1 MTPCSPAIKLIA
13 IDLDGTLLTPEFV
26 VHPRTVAAIRA
37 ASEMG
42 VTVAIATGR
51 MHTSAEPY
59 ARELGLRSPMVTYN
73 GAMIRHV
80 DDPEP
85 LWHLPIPAD
94 LAAEVVELCVRER
107 WALTYFLDD
116 RLYVPRY
123 DHWAHA
129 YWERT
134 GNQAV
139 IFGDLR
145 RMAGREPTKLLING
159 TPERTRERHALLAD
173 RYAGRLHSTISLPK
187 YVEMM
192 HPDVSKASA
201 LARLAGILD
210 VEMGAVMAVGDA
222 LNDLEMVEAA
232 GVGVMM
238 ATASEGLRA
247 AADFVPE
254 SAEAGVAEAIERL
267 VLEGD

>member
-1 MTPCSPAIKLIA
+1 MKPSPPIKLIA

-26 VHPRTVAAIRA
+26 VHPRTVDAIHA

-51 MHTSAEPY
+51 MHSSAEPY
-59 ARELGLRSPMVTYN
+59 ARELGLQAPMVTYN

-80 DDPEP
+80 DDPDP

-94 LAAEVVELCVRER
+94 LAAEIVELCVSER
-107 WALTYFLDD
+107 MDITYFLDD
-116 RLYVPRY
+116 LLYVPRY
-123 DHWAHA
+123 DHWAHEYMA
-129 YWERT
+129 RT

-139 IFGDLR
+139 TFGDLR

-159 TPERTRERHALLAD
+159 TPEQTRERHEMLEAE
-173 RYAGRLHSTISLPK
+173 YGGRLHSTISLPE
-187 YVEMM
+187 YVELM
-192 HPDVSKASA
+192 HPEVSKASA
-201 LARLAGILD
+201 LARLAAILD
-210 VEMGAVMAVGDA
+210 IEMASVMAVGDA

-238 ATASEGLRA
+238 ATAAEGLRD

-254 SAEAGVAEAIERL
+254 STEAGVAEAIERL
-267 VLEGD
+267 VLVS